1 MGATLSVWNGQYK
14 MIPIYLSVEIQNSNY
29 KIQNTKWYQSI
40 SLWQNKIQNDTII
53 IIFGIFEIS
62 ISPFIWKEF
71 WFTIPEGNFWTV
83 SMMIDMKG
91 GRTDSWV
98 WFQILFMDG
107 DMVGGGQI
115 LETGR
120 YQVRSGSQLTPF
132 QFWPHSFNWQFL
144 FKVFTKILFL
154 SSPSWRGQGREDG
167 RAMLSG
173 SQMVSSMISGNSHG
187 LSSYLS
193 DDIEFLPIVGSA
205 NSHSQFIFKQCSCI
219 ALGCFSLV
227 FFIFCPPIKNCASAM
242 SCYSFHLWHEAIN
255 DG

>member
-53 IIFGIFEIS
+53 IIFGIFDIS

-71 WFTIPEGNFWTV
+71 WFTIPEGNFWPV

-107 DMVGGGQI
+107 DKVGRGQI

-120 YQVRSGSQLTPF
+120 YQVRSGFSTDTFSILTTLIQLTIPF
-132 QFWPHSFNWQFL
+132 QSFHKNTFPFQS
-144 FKVFTKILFL
+144 IM
-154 SSPSWRGQGREDG
+154 E
-167 RAMLSG
+167 RASKLERC
-173 SQMVSSMISGNSHG
+173 
-187 LSSYLS
+187 Y
-193 DDIEFLPIVGSA
+193 
-205 NSHSQFIFKQCSCI
+205 
-219 ALGCFSLV
+219 LV
-227 FFIFCPPIKNCASAM
+227 FEWYLRWYLVIATASAAISLM
-242 SCYSFHLWHEAIN
+242 TSNSFQL
-255 DG
+255 